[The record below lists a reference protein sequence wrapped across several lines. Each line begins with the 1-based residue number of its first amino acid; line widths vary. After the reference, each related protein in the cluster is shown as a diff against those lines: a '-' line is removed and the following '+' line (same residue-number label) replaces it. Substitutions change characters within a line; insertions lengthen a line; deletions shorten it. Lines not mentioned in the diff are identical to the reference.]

1 MSNKE
6 EKKYFRFGYETPPLW
21 FSLEQLNG
29 KAILL
34 NDLVQRFNSDN
45 DGNFYMISNK
55 EGTSNCFKGD
65 IIYKDDEGELFV
77 YTLKDFLN
85 NSPV

>member
-1 MSNKE
+1 
-6 EKKYFRFGYETPPLW
+6 
-21 FSLEQLNG
+21 
-29 KAILL
+29 
-34 NDLVQRFNSDN
+34 
-45 DGNFYMISNK
+45 MISNK
-55 EGTSNCFKGD
+55 EGTSNCYKGD